1 MSPKQSSSASPDA
14 YYLLPNLQAMDPTA
28 RELDLDAEAW
38 IQPIIIEDE
47 DLTFGG
53 KPLSA
58 WYEED
63 RSRLSSSSS
72 NSSDDGNQS
81 LEEEER
87 RGRQRTRRH
96 YDGKALKKAHRK

>member
-1 MSPKQSSSASPDA
+1 MDASAH
-14 YYLLPNLQAMDPTA
+14 
-28 RELDLDAEAW
+28 ELDLNAQAW

-47 DLTFGG
+47 DLMFGG

-63 RSRLSSSSS
+63 RSRLSSS

-81 LEEEER
+81 PEEEEER
-87 RGRQRTRRH
+87 RGRERTRRH
-96 YDGKALKKAHRK
+96 HHDSKALKKAHRK